1 MINRSDLCYKSIVRR
16 KLPAA
21 MVLSTAGIMLVART
35 AFAEPASSLMST
47 LISCQSEASDD
58 EYLVELNVPT
68 EYGLMNCVWGLVGDM
83 TPCSANRQWS
93 LSYPTGTAGLA
104 ETRATWPEAHDHTGG
119 KFWTNLGPLM
129 FEAKAGF
136 GEGLPQEVML
146 SVDRTT
152 GVGHLNINSR
162 SSETILCQVVERRF

>member
-1 MINRSDLCYKSIVRR
+1 MTVRSDLHYNPIVLRMIS
-16 KLPAA
+16 AA
-21 MVLSTAGIMLVART
+21 VFMSVALT
-35 AFAEPASSLMST
+35 AFAEPLTSLTST
-47 LISCQSEASDD
+47 LLSCQGEVDD
-58 EYLVELNVPT
+58 KEFLVELNVPT
-68 EYGLMNCVWGLVGDM
+68 EHGLMNCVWGLVGDM

-104 ETRATWPEAHDHTGG
+104 ETQATWPEAHDHIGG

-136 GEGLPQEVML
+136 GEGLPQEIML

-152 GVGHLNINSR
+152 GVGHLNINSH
-162 SSETILCQVVERRF
+162 SSENILCQVVERRF

>member
-1 MINRSDLCYKSIVRR
+1 MTNQSDLCYNSIVRR
-16 KLPAA
+16 KFPAA
-21 MVLSTAGIMLVART
+21 MVLSTAGIMLVTSA

-47 LISCQSEASDD
+47 LISCKSETNDD

-68 EYGLMNCVWGLVGDM
+68 EYGLLNCVWGLVGDM

-104 ETRATWPEAHDHTGG
+104 ETQATWPEAHDHIGG

-136 GEGLPQEVML
+136 GEGLPQEIML

-152 GVGHLNINSR
+152 GVGHLNINSH
-162 SSETILCQVVERRF
+162 SGENILCQVVERRF